1 MNKILLVGCGG
12 HAKSVIDIVES
23 SENWQIG
30 GLVGLEREI
39 GNKVLGYE
47 VLCSDNKL
55 NEMRKLFNFAFVSVG
70 KIGECTKRNIIFEN
84 LNLHNF
90 QIPNL
95 VSRKAY
101 ISSHATLDQG
111 SFLGHGVIINS
122 AAKIG
127 SNCIINSNALIEH
140 DVEIGKNCHIS
151 TGVIINGGCK
161 IGDNSFIG
169 SGTIIREGIKLPKD
183 TTISAGK
190 CIMGWPMKNI
200 LI

>member
-1 MNKILLVGCGG
+1 MNKILLLGCGG
-12 HAKSVIDIVES
+12 HAKSVIDIVENS
-23 SENWQIG
+23 QNWQIG

-39 GNKVLGYE
+39 GNNVLGYE

-55 NEMRKLFNFAFVSVG
+55 NEMRKIFDFAFVSVG
-70 KIGECTKRNIIFEN
+70 KIGQCNKRNIIFEN
-84 LNLHNF
+84 LNFYKF
-90 QIPNL
+90 QIPTL
-95 VSRKAY
+95 ISRKAY
-101 ISSHATLDQG
+101 ISSHATIEQG
-111 SFLGHGVIINS
+111 SFLGHGVIVNS

-127 SNCIINSNALIEH
+127 SNCIINSNTLIEH

-169 SGTIIREGIKLPKD
+169 SGAILRENLIIPQD
-183 TTISAGK
+183 STISAGK
-190 CIMGWPMKNI
+190 RVMGWP